1 MANLPHQEGLNEEND
16 VTLPLIEDLPFDS
29 DINFEEADL
38 KFMEQYGD
46 LLDAVEVEDIGL
58 ITLIQPTSEEPQETV
73 STIETIDQPLPLTNE
88 QSQSDDTGL
97 GWLMENDANGSVSW
111 EVKDEDLSDIS
122 IDLSWEGESIVSET
136 PPGTPADQQPTET
149 IGNLPSLQQEELTSI
164 QDTTAEGA
172 TDNLTIFEP
181 TEIFEEQTKLQSEE
195 QPIDDLAT
203 LEEELT
209 AIQSATAELPDIEP
223 TLPFAAEEQTILQ
236 TTEEPIDDLAT
247 LEEELTAIQSATAE
261 LPDIEPTLP
270 FPAEEQTTLQNT
282 EEPIDDLATLE
293 EELTAI
299 QSATAELPDIEPTLP
314 FPVEEQTTLQTTEET
329 IDDLATLEEELTAIQ
344 YDNEEAQ
351 SLKQTQQVVEDEQ
364 DVDDLI
370 DELETLLQVED
381 EEAEEASQS
390 PSSFDLDELET
401 LLQDEEEPTY
411 QAEQVEQEQDSN
423 LLELDELETLLQDE
437 DENDNVRLSP
447 SPVELPQNKSQSE
460 PIPEESIS
468 APIVDELNTL
478 LQDEEGNDS
487 SEEMIDWTVDEDESY
502 SAELA
507 SVWETQESEEE
518 AIESLLT
525 GQQSYQG
532 ESIEDQ
538 YEDEYQFEY
547 NEQSDQSE
555 EQVMQYT
562 HNQQDEYEYAI
573 TDDEDSAIDEIMTA
587 FTGGRSADEQG
598 EVEEDKATS
607 EEYEYQ
613 YEYQQGYQEY
623 QEQDYDQNYA
633 YETAEYGEAEDY
645 EQQTDWNASYSD
657 ESQTSEEDDY
667 HEWQQGLQRNDFE
680 VEIDDEDS
688 AIDEII
694 TTFQFEKETPST
706 QIVLDEEADAMVTK
720 WQETEQDLN
729 EDYASS
735 DSGMIDWE
743 KIAAGS
749 SSHLEPPSPDF
760 ESFTIGHDPMET
772 AIRAKNV
779 LEKSKTSIK
788 DSVEFKMEEDDM
800 SLPPLPP
807 IKTSRTEINPPPSIA
822 MPTFA
827 DEFYEEELY
836 QPRTK
841 SSKSSKSSQVS
852 SKRKDGIVLEDDS
865 DLPYREQLKG
875 KGKSKSFDTVD
886 DDDWEDLLDDIP
898 PVPPEMFGL
907 SEQTAARYADSGTPS
922 QFSDGFQS
930 GDTEPANL
938 NLGKPA
944 NPYGVSQTAP
954 TFPETPPASVRVQQ
968 FFENNGKAILQIGKS
983 IAIVV
988 IPIGLLWG
996 IFSHPRV
1003 NKAVTVTG
1011 LRMGIWKDVRGKN
1024 LRSVNL
1030 KGKNLTGVN
1039 FSGADLSGSD
1049 LSGAN
1054 LRAAKLNGA
1063 KLEKTNLSGA
1073 KLNLAD
1079 FSGANLKGAN
1089 LSKSDISKTVF
1100 RGADLSSAKFS
1111 NRTWAPNNPP
1121 LSDNKTKCPNGRKGP
1136 CQF

>member
-29 DINFEEADL
+29 DINFEEADF

-58 ITLIQPTSEEPQETV
+58 VTLMQPTSEEPQETV
-73 STIETIDQPLPLTNE
+73 STTGTTDQPLPLTNE

-97 GWLMENDANGSVSW
+97 GWLMENDASSSVSW

-172 TDNLTIFEP
+172 TDNLTIVEP
-181 TEIFEEQTKLQSEE
+181 TEIFEEQTKLQSGEE
-195 QPIDDLAT
+195 SIDDLAT

-209 AIQSATAELPDIEP
+209 AIQSATAELPE
-223 TLPFAAEEQTILQ
+223 
-236 TTEEPIDDLAT
+236 
-247 LEEELTAIQSATAE
+247 
-261 LPDIEPTLP
+261 IEPTLP
-270 FPAEEQTTLQNT
+270 FPVEEQTTLQTT
-282 EEPIDDLATLE
+282 EESIDDLATLE

-314 FPVEEQTTLQTTEET
+314 FPVEEQTTLQTTEESIDDLAT
-329 IDDLATLEEELTAIQ
+329 LEEELTAIQSATAELPDIEPTLPFPVEEQTTLQTTEESIDDLATLEEELTAIQ

-351 SLKQTQQVVEDEQ
+351 PLKQTQQVVEDEQ

-381 EEAEEASQS
+381 EESSQS
-390 PSSFDLDELET
+390 PSSFELDELET
-401 LLQDEEEPTY
+401 LLQDEEGATY
-411 QAEQVEQEQDSN
+411 QGEQVEQEEDSN
-423 LLELDELETLLQDE
+423 VLDELETLLQDE
-437 DENDNVRLSP
+437 DD
-447 SPVELPQNKSQSE
+447 VELPEDSSQNE
-460 PIPEESIS
+460 PIAEGSIS
-468 APIVDELNTL
+468 TPIVDELNTL

-487 SEEMIDWTVDEDESY
+487 SEEMIDWTVDEDEGY

-507 SVWETQESEEE
+507 SVWETEESEEE

-525 GQQSYQG
+525 EQQSYQG

-538 YEDEYQFEY
+538 YEDEYEFEY

-562 HNQQDEYEYAI
+562 HNQQDGYEYAI

-598 EVEEDKATS
+598 EGEEDNPTS

-613 YEYQQGYQEY
+613 YEYQQGYQDY
-623 QEQDYDQNYA
+623 QEQDYDQNYV
-633 YETAEYGEAEDY
+633 YETAEYGEAEEINSSY
-645 EQQTDWNASYSD
+645 EQQDDWNASHS
-657 ESQTSEEDDY
+657 SEEDDY

-694 TTFQFEKETPST
+694 TTFQFGQESPST
-706 QIVLDEEADAMVTK
+706 QIVLDEEADAMVTR

-729 EDYASS
+729 DDYASS

-749 SSHLEPPSPDF
+749 SSHLEPPNPDF
-760 ESFTIGHDPMET
+760 ESFTVGHDPMET

-788 DSVEFKMEEDDM
+788 DSVDFKMEEDDM

-841 SSKSSKSSQVS
+841 SSKSSPVS

-875 KGKSKSFDTVD
+875 KGKSKSFNTVD
-886 DDDWEDLLDDIP
+886 DEDWEDLLDDIP

-983 IAIVV
+983 IALVV
-988 IPIGLLWG
+988 IPIVCLWG

-1030 KGKNLTGVN
+1030 KGKKLNGVN

-1054 LRAAKLNGA
+1054 LRGAKLNGA

-1079 FSGANLKGAN
+1079 FSAASLKGAN
-1089 LSKSDISKTVF
+1089 LSKSDISKTIF

-1121 LSDNKTKCPNGRKGP
+1121 LSDSKTKCPNGRKGP